1 MKNFLVP
8 AFAVV
13 LTLALSTTSEAQT
26 DSLAADH
33 AANIAAGIGAMQ
45 NPLPSTH
52 GGQWTFYAV
61 GDAQNSPTVVATS
74 GDVGAGVGVGWDDPG
89 QGVGGFGQ
97 GGAHGLGPGGGDGI
111 VQHTVGGGAISK
123 IDYAVPQTAA
133 YKIELNIQ
141 QRLWEAARANRIEVY
156 LNDYDFNGSAI
167 ATLDAPVGG
176 VFPPPGNSGTFYAN
190 LTSTDVLTI
199 GISGNGAG
207 GDGVGTFGS
216 FNMLITPVPEPTTC
230 LLLGSGLCG
239 LIMVRRRS

>member
-61 GDAQNSPTVVATS
+61 DDVQNVPTVVATG
-74 GDVGAGVGVGWDDPG
+74 GDVGAGVGVGWDDPHPSNI
-89 QGVGGFGQ
+89 GGFGQ
-97 GGAHGLGPGGGDGI
+97 GGAHGLGPGGGDGSGR
-111 VQHTVGGGAISK
+111 HTIGGGASSK
-123 IDYAVPQTAA
+123 LDHAVPQTAA

-141 QRLWEAARANRIEVY
+141 QRLWEAARANRIEV
-156 LNDYDFNGSAI
+156 
-167 ATLDAPVGG
+167 
-176 VFPPPGNSGTFYAN
+176 
-190 LTSTDVLTI
+190 
-199 GISGNGAG
+199 
-207 GDGVGTFGS
+207 
-216 FNMLITPVPEPTTC
+216 
-230 LLLGSGLCG
+230 
-239 LIMVRRRS
+239 